1 MLTSLSHY
9 FLSEW
14 LWSLTLG
21 LYHMPINIFIMIGLS
36 IFILRQRTVPAVLLS
51 VSANLF
57 SFLIFI
63 AIGYVL
69 HIDYVPEHD
78 DIYVI
83 TNMALGCGALGIIY
97 AVDSRP
103 VRTGLQSN
111 PPTIRS
117 TLKSLFQQ
125 SRSVHAIVRSSPPPS
140 GSRNLQ
146 PGKLPLLFEQCL
158 DSSKAGG

>member
-97 AVDSRP
+97 AVLQTLY
-103 VRTGLQSN
+103 VQGLRWYYELSFRGSIIMIWVSN
-111 PPTIRS
+111 LVTAFIMYRV
-117 TLKSLFQQ
+117 L
-125 SRSVHAIVRSSPPPS
+125 H
-140 GSRNLQ
+140 
-146 PGKLPLLFEQCL
+146 
-158 DSSKAGG
+158 